1 MKKSTLTPIDLFC
14 FFEMLHEDKVKAR
27 MNLLTYK
34 KIIASPFGIEDY
46 EEIENVRPSIWGVS
60 IVFDKELL
68 NDEVEIVAEYP
79 KATRKMFAILVL

>member
-46 EEIENVRPSIWGVS
+46 EEIENPRSKISGVS
-60 IVFDKELL
+60 ILFDEYME
-68 NDEVEIVAEYP
+68 NDKVEIIADYSSP
-79 KATRKMFAILVL
+79 IRKMFSINLI